1 MNKQTEGMQLNQ
13 NRFEK
18 KQGQRLKKKE
28 KEIELDFEEEIDL
41 QIWEIGGFKT
51 LISYRWRT

>member
-1 MNKQTEGMQLNQ
+1 MQLNQ